1 MSFNSQSSS
10 TKQRIGV
17 APMRDT
23 PVERIRLLI
32 DGKSRNVYLKL
43 EGHNP
48 GGSVKD
54 RTALGLLQSL
64 EATGQLRA
72 GVSSNRLQVIWP
84 SAWRCSREIAAIGSP
99 RWWTQT

>member
-1 MSFNSQSSS
+1 MHERRQPVVANDTETSP
-10 TKQRIGV
+10 IG
-17 APMRDT
+17 DT
-23 PVERIRLLI
+23 PNRQIQLLI
-32 DGKSRNVYLKL
+32 DGRRRNVHLKL

-64 EATGQLRA
+64 EAPGQLRA

-84 SAWRCSREIAAIGSP
+84 SA
-99 RWWTQT
+99 